1 MGLQYG
7 ELNLNNTNHAKCI
20 QLHNYL
26 KFAKSMRI
34 GALWLTETNGTAKC
48 SDACTKRVMMTWE
61 DYDMTGQ

>member
-20 QLHNYL
+20 QLH

-34 GALWLTETNGTAKC
+34 GALCLTETNGTAKC
-48 SDACTKRVMMTWE
+48 SDACTKRVKMTWE